1 MLKNLRY
8 QIAIFLSVVGPGLIT
23 ANVDND
29 SGGILTYSQAGAKY
43 GYLPLWTLIPI
54 TLLLIVT
61 QEMCSRMGA
70 VTGKGLS
77 DLIREEFGLRTTFFM
92 MIALVLTNFTNV
104 IAEFAGI
111 ASSLELFH
119 ISRYISVP
127 ICAIAVWLLVV
138 RGTYR
143 SVEKVFLFACSLYV
157 TYIISAFLLKP
168 DWREAAAYSFKP
180 ILMFDTGYITML
192 IAMVG
197 TSIAPWMQFYLQS
210 AIVEKGITAKEYVQ
224 SRVEVVVG
232 CILTDVVAFFIIVAC
247 AAAIWSHGAK
257 DINDAA
263 DAAVALKPF
272 GQYAYLLFSA
282 GLFNASFFAA
292 CILPLSTVFTVCEG
306 LGFESGVDKRFHE
319 APVFYWLF
327 TLLIVFGGGVILWPN
342 FPLVKMILL
351 SQVINGI
358 LLPVVLIYM
367 VLLINKKSLMR
378 EWTNTR
384 LYNAV
389 AWVSVIILIG
399 LTLALASITV
409 KQIVQSARAAP
420 PAPRSRPLA
429 QMQRYDSRG
438 HAVKADVDES
448 GVAHLIGELVRV
460 GKFPH

>member
-1 MLKNLRY
+1 MLKRFRY

-77 DLIREEFGLRTTFFM
+77 DLIREEFGLRTTFFL

-127 ICAIAVWLLVV
+127 ICAVAVWFLVV

-143 SVEKVFLFACSLYV
+143 GVEKVFLFACSLYV
-157 TYIISAFLLKP
+157 TYVISAFLLKP
-168 DWREAAAYSFKP
+168 DWKEAAIYSVKP

-210 AIVEKGITAKEYVQ
+210 AVVEKGIEAKEYAQ
-224 SRVEVVVG
+224 SRVEVILG
-232 CILTDVVAFFIIVAC
+232 CILTDVVAFFIIVSC
-247 AAAIWSHGAK
+247 ATAIWSHGPK
-257 DINDAA
+257 DIDNAA

-292 CILPLSTVFTVCEG
+292 CILPISTVFTVCEG
-306 LGFESGVDKRFHE
+306 LGFESGVDKRFEE

-327 TLLIVFGGGVILWPN
+327 TLLVVFGGGVILWPN
-342 FPLVKMILL
+342 FPLVKMILF
-351 SQVINGI
+351 SQVINGV

-367 VLLINKKSLMR
+367 VLLINKRSLMK
-378 EWTNTR
+378 EWTNSTI
-384 LYNAV
+384 YNAV
-389 AWVSVIILIG
+389 AWVSVVIMIG

-409 KQIVQSARAAP
+409 KEMTQGEGSAKSE
-420 PAPRSRPLA
+420 SRPLA
-429 QMQRYDSRG
+429 NMQRDDSRS
-438 HAVKADVDES
+438 HSLKAHVVEAGS
-448 GVAHLIGELVRV
+448 AHLDR
-460 GKFPH
+460 